1 MDYTNDFNY
10 FNDFNIE
17 KAQIL
22 LILLLIIVVCFHPDF
37 TNFEQICTNLQICRL
52 LQIWTSFCE
61 IVLPLQFS
69 KIEEDN

>member
-37 TNFEQICTNLQICRL
+37 TNFEQISTNLQICRL
-52 LQIWTSFCE
+52 LQIWKNFCE